1 MPPSTAAS
9 LGNQAGTISARNLSL
24 NTGTGAIDNTKGTV
38 SAAGTAT
45 VDAGSLI
52 NQGRHA
58 GRGGDVQANVGRL
71 DNTGGALGS
80 QSASLNVT
88 STGAIDNAGGK
99 LVAAQDATL
108 RAASLGNQ
116 GGTISA
122 RNLSL
127 NTGSRSARQHR
138 RHGVRRR
145 YGCLD
150 GRSGQPWRHAGR
162 RG

>member
-1 MPPSTAAS
+1 MTSAGAIENAGGKLVAAQDATLNAAS

-52 NQGRHA
+52 NQGGTLA
-58 GRGGDVQANVGRL
+58 AVEDVQANVGRL

-99 LVAAQDATL
+99 LVAAQDANL

-116 GGTISA
+116 AA
-122 RNLSL
+122 R
-127 NTGSRSARQHR
+127 SRRATCR
-138 RHGVRRR
+138 
-145 YGCLD
+145 
-150 GRSGQPWRHAGR
+150 
-162 RG
+162 